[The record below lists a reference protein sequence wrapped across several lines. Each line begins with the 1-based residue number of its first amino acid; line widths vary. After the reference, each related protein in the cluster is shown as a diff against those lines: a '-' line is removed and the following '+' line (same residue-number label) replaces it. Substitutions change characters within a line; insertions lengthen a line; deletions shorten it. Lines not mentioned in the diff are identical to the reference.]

1 MALWALIVTMT
12 VIAVIIVFLPIAF
25 GYWRLQSRD
34 GYDLAVYRDQLREL
48 SADIDRGVLSEDEVS
63 AARLEVQRRILRSDA
78 KQNKVSHAS
87 NPFSTLKLA
96 VVLAIFIPFSA
107 LGLYLWWNTPKLLL
121 EDPSSHAEALSAS
134 PLSDS
139 DLETS
144 IDQLAIRLQREPGD
158 LEGWA
163 LLGRSYMALGR
174 YSEAVEAFQRGVSIL
189 PDNSTLL
196 GALGEAMV
204 LSAGG
209 YVTPAALEIMSAA
222 VAINPIEPASL
233 YYLGVAKLQSGDE
246 RGAFDLWLR
255 LARNTPSDTPWLNEV
270 MGRLQDVAVSLN
282 INLSSYLPSKTQDL
296 ARVDM
301 VTTVPLGEEELAAA
315 AEMTAEQRR
324 EMIEGM
330 VEQLAARLENDSSD
344 KAGWQRL
351 IRSYEVLGKTAEAAW
366 ARKKLDDLNE
376 TGPDTVSDNATLR
389 SDGVNRL
396 ASQSRE
402 TANVSPV
409 VRKMVDDLADR
420 LASDAT
426 DVQGWLR
433 LSRSYEV
440 LGDLE
445 AAQSAMRRAAKL
457 RPSDIIIQSRF
468 AAMLIQSGKLNGPI
482 PSEAL
487 EIFERI
493 LEINPKHADS
503 LFFTGLSAAR
513 SGQREEAIATWS
525 KLLDYLDPDSRAFT
539 EIVRRIE
546 ELRVLE

>member
-1 MALWALIVTMT
+1 
-12 VIAVIIVFLPIAF
+12 
-25 GYWRLQSRD
+25 
-34 GYDLAVYRDQLREL
+34 
-48 SADIDRGVLSEDEVS
+48 
-63 AARLEVQRRILRSDA
+63 
-78 KQNKVSHAS
+78 
-87 NPFSTLKLA
+87 
-96 VVLAIFIPFSA
+96 
-107 LGLYLWWNTPKLLL
+107 
-121 EDPSSHAEALSAS
+121 
-134 PLSDS
+134 
-139 DLETS
+139 
-144 IDQLAIRLQREPGD
+144 
-158 LEGWA
+158 
-163 LLGRSYMALGR
+163 
-174 YSEAVEAFQRGVSIL
+174 
-189 PDNSTLL
+189 
-196 GALGEAMV
+196 
-204 LSAGG
+204 
-209 YVTPAALEIMSAA
+209 
-222 VAINPIEPASL
+222 
-233 YYLGVAKLQSGDE
+233 
-246 RGAFDLWLR
+246 
-255 LARNTPSDTPWLNEV
+255 
-270 MGRLQDVAVSLN
+270 
-282 INLSSYLPSKTQDL
+282 
-296 ARVDM
+296 
-301 VTTVPLGEEELAAA
+301 
-315 AEMTAEQRR
+315 
-324 EMIEGM
+324 
-330 VEQLAARLENDSSD
+330 
-344 KAGWQRL
+344 
-351 IRSYEVLGKTAEAAW
+351 
-366 ARKKLDDLNE
+366 
-376 TGPDTVSDNATLR
+376 GPDTVSDNATLR